1 MYQCSEN
8 AALTMDLG
16 VPTKSI
22 HKHTGTEPQH
32 THTQKTK
39 THTHTLTH
47 THARTRESS
56 MYAPVYTERKIDK
69 SSNR

>member
-8 AALTMDLG
+8 AALTMDLE

-32 THTQKTK
+32 THTHKNK
-39 THTHTLTH
+39 NTH
-47 THARTRESS
+47 THAHESS